1 MRVHM
6 KIYFAGSIRGG
17 NADREIYHKLIGGLQ
32 QFAEVLTEHVGNP
45 ALTDKGES
53 AKCDAEIFKRDVAWI
68 NEADVIVAEVTV
80 PSLGVGYEL
89 GIGESFGKPVI
100 CLYREKDGRQ
110 LSAMIGGN
118 PRFQVQ
124 VYQGVDAAVELV
136 KDFIDHR
143 VARKL

>member
-1 MRVHM
+1 M

-17 NADREIYHKLIGGLQ
+17 DEDREIYHALIGGLQ
-32 QFAEVLTEHVGNP
+32 QFAEVLTEHVGDP
-45 ALTDKGES
+45 ALTGRGENTIP
-53 AKCDAEIFKRDVAWI
+53 DVEIFQRDIAWLR
-68 NEADVIVAEVTV
+68 EADVIVAEVTV

-100 CLYREKDGRQ
+100 CLYREEDGRQ

-118 PRFQVQ
+118 PWFQVQ
-124 VYQGVDAAVELV
+124 VYQDVDAAVELV

>member
-1 MRVHM
+1 M

-17 NADREIYHKLIGGLQ
+17 DEDRDIYHTFIGRLQ
-32 QFAEVLTEHVGNP
+32 QFAVVLTEHVGDRT
-45 ALTDKGES
+45 LTGQGES
-53 AKCDAEIFKRDVAWI
+53 TKSDAEIFERDVAWI
-68 NEADVIVAEVTV
+68 HEADVIVAEVTV

-89 GIGESFGKPVI
+89 GIGESLGKPVI

-110 LSAMIGGN
+110 LSAMISGN

-124 VYQGVDAAVELV
+124 VYQDVVVAVELV

-143 VARKL
+143 VA

>member
-1 MRVHM
+1 MTDQ
-6 KIYFAGSIRGG
+6 GE
-17 NADREIYHKLIGGLQ
+17 NTKL
-32 QFAEVLTEHVGNP
+32 
-45 ALTDKGES
+45 D
-53 AKCDAEIFKRDVAWI
+53 DEIFQRDIAWI
-68 NEADVIVAEVTV
+68 READVIVAEVTV

-124 VYQGVDAAVELV
+124 VYQDVDAAVELV